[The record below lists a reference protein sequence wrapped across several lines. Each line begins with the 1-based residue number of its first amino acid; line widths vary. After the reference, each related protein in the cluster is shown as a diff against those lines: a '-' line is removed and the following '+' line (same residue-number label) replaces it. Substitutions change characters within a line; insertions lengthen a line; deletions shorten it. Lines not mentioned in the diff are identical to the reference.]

1 MTIRKSIGKDQ
12 AVKMFRLEW
21 WVGKRY
27 RDIAL
32 IGLSLQELTLPLT
45 ILHLAVENSL
55 KRPVDFAEVKDE
67 SESLLLKMLGGFPPL
82 TLAQI
87 HDIAFP
93 GGESEIS
100 F

>member
-1 MTIRKSIGKDQ
+1 MTIRKTIGRDQ
-12 AVKMFRLEW
+12 AIKMFKREW

-32 IGLSLQELTLPLT
+32 VGLSIQELTLPLT

-55 KRPVDFAEVKDE
+55 YCPVDVATVKDDPE
-67 SESLLLKMLGGFPPL
+67 ALLVRMLAGLPPL

-87 HDIAFP
+87 HDVAFP
-93 GGESEIS
+93 DDKEKIV
-100 F
+100 